1 MKRTMMQ
8 QNAIKYIGFPDT
20 VEQGFEIVVGTR
32 IDKYLSVHLNATE
45 ADAYRTAKASLTSA
59 ATALQ
64 IDAIVD
70 GKQCRLNAIA
80 ALPTDAQMAAGN
92 HDLSLEFV
100 NLEDEPPIEFDD
112 PKISRWVE
120 DCSAELHDAV
130 YTYFQA
136 QM

>member
-1 MKRTMMQ
+1 MMQ
-8 QNAIKYIGFPDT
+8 QNAIKHIGFPDT
-20 VEQGFEIVVGTR
+20 AEQGFEIVVGTR
-32 IDKYLSVHLNATE
+32 IDKYLSAHPTATE
-45 ADAYRTAKASLTSA
+45 VDAYRIAKASLTSA

-70 GKQCRLNAIA
+70 GKPCRLTGIA
-80 ALPTDAQMAAGN
+80 ALPTDAQIAAGN

-100 NLEDEPPIEFDD
+100 NLEDEPAIEFDD

-130 YTYFQA
+130 YAYFRA